1 MHGHV
6 VASAISANSETESAL
21 PSPSSSS
28 DKTIDKWLKRP
39 LSGGGKLTLF
49 NRKYIAWSLTPCR
62 VYEGATQHGK
72 MREPWK
78 KSNSRFERPLKITVD
93 FGAFLGSTWYE

>member
-39 LSGGGKLTLF
+39 LSGGGKLTPF

-62 VYEGATQHGK
+62 VYERATQHGK

-78 KSNSRFERPLKITVD
+78 KK
-93 FGAFLGSTWYE
+93 